1 MNHKQKAIELLGEKK
16 DDSGVVRSYELG
28 ERIGSNQMH
37 SKAID
42 IVVGLLEEKEEIK
55 KRVEDLLILQKKF
68 GDYHKEKIEELEN
81 MLAWILPKDWDKK
94 DTDFL
99 VKSEEYNRVKSE
111 LQPSKE
117 RIALLEQ
124 ANKAANKLIEEE
136 INLKTKALERV
147 EELEEAI
154 CARCGKPFM
163 EMDICSNCVNVEFIK
178 PLERELQSLKQKYQE
193 LKDKLTVEKV
203 SKILWNA
210 SIAYDRT
217 SKITCG
223 DCWDY
228 VAQALI
234 KKVEATN
241 EV

>member
-1 MNHKQKAIELLGEKK
+1 MNHKDRAIELLGVNKEYLNER
-16 DDSGVVRSYELG
+16 DSNEYMRMEAR
-28 ERIGSNQMH
+28 EIIGYNQMH

-42 IVVGLLEEKEEIK
+42 VVVGLLKKNEGLIRIAGENNIMMMEAAEELQSAKERMMLLEKEPIAMITFRQKCKIIELE

-68 GDYHKEKIEELEN
+68 GDYHKEKI
-81 MLAWILPKDWDKK
+81 
-94 DTDFL
+94 T
-99 VKSEEYNRVKSE
+99 E
-111 LQPSKE
+111 LQ
-117 RIALLEQ
+117 
-124 ANKAANKLIEEE
+124 
-136 INLKTKALERV
+136 T
-147 EELEEAI
+147 
-154 CARCGKPFM
+154 
-163 EMDICSNCVNVEFIK
+163 
-178 PLERELQSLKQKYQE
+178 

-234 KKVEATN
+234 KELKATN
-241 EV
+241 DK